1 MRIYVLHINIPNI
14 NLLLYVDLCWL
25 TYNLFFTSRSSIHTQ
40 FWCLL
45 KFVVRWKKQS
55 FFVVF
60 HLRHFW
66 WHSLTSLGIHN
77 RRSIGRCDVH
87 GITGFCCIIG
97 IFLCVYFSIM
107 LSFLMSIT
115 TWKFGEKKYID
126 IIREEPQSIIYVVL
140 CFYIAQFTFTTT
152 IKMHIKRNNSY
163 TSVTM

>member
-77 RRSIGRCDVH
+77 RRSIGRCDVCC
-87 GITGFCCIIG
+87 ITGFWRIIG
-97 IFLCVYFSIM
+97 IFLRVYLSIM
-107 LSFLMSIT
+107 LCFLMSIT
-115 TWKFGEKKYID
+115 TWKFGRKN
-126 IIREEPQSIIYVVL
+126 VL
-140 CFYIAQFTFTTT
+140 EYLEISSNPSFTL
-152 IKMHIKRNNSY
+152 
-163 TSVTM
+163 

>member
-107 LSFLMSIT
+107 LGFLMSIT
-115 TWKFGEKKYID
+115 TWKFGKKKMIYRDSYRLTLINHL
-126 IIREEPQSIIYVVL
+126 RSISFMLLYS
-140 CFYIAQFTFTTT
+140 T
-152 IKMHIKRNNSY
+152 ILHLPPPSKCI
-163 TSVTM
+163 